1 MILSNAKH
9 LVLITL
15 FFIGY
20 NAFSQLKVDRS
31 SEEIKVAKSSAVFN
45 PNVTYGTMTDQDGNE
60 YKTVQIGNQIWMAEN
75 LRTTKYTDG
84 TPIPMVSSGDWSKQ
98 TQGAY
103 CTNENSTDPTLI
115 ATYGLLYNWHTIAT
129 GKIAPEGWRVP
140 TNDDWAALAKA
151 FGSKFTAGGKLK
163 EAGTAHWKAPNKD
176 ASNESGFTSMP
187 SGQIT
192 DYNRFMYFETQ
203 SFIWSATESSS
214 TTAFYQSMS
223 YVNDDLTQAG
233 ANKKF
238 GHAIRLV
245 KDAEGTASASGSIKN
260 ALVSDKKKQ
269 DDKFFNI
276 KNRWKGTSINVENG
290 LAIGEIAP
298 GWHSAMWIFEPVE
311 GYVRIKNRWKG
322 TYLNVENGFGCTEIS
337 PGWHSA
343 MWKIEPVEGT
353 NYVKIK
359 NRWKG
364 TYINIENGLNCTE
377 IDPGWQSA
385 MWEIDYN
392 VPK

>member
-9 LVLITL
+9 IVLIAL
-15 FFIGY
+15 LFIGY

-45 PNVTYGTMTDQDGNE
+45 LDVTYGTMTDQDGNE

-84 TPIPMVSSGDWSKQ
+84 TPIPMVSRGDWSKQ
-98 TQGAY
+98 TEGAY
-103 CTNENSTDPTLI
+103 CTNENSNDPTLI
-115 ATYGLLYNWHTIAT
+115 ATYGFLYNWHTIAT

-176 ASNESGFTSMP
+176 ASNESGFTAMP

-192 DYNRFMYFETQ
+192 DYSRFMYFETQ

-245 KDAEGTASASGSIKN
+245 KDAEGTASASGSETVSSSNASKKGLLEVNYDQAAGCGTFYRDGKLLKKHCGWSTNWHTIVVVGCVNNSPLDSKVLFYDKTSGTAQMYKVDAAGNMQLLQNFTGFSTGWTSIIWVGESICNGLIKFET
-260 ALVSDKKKQ
+260 ADGYWEKYSC
-269 DDKFFNI
+269 DDNGNI
-276 KNRWKGTSINVENG
+276 NLHSKNR
-290 LAIGEIAP
+290 
-298 GWHSAMWIFEPVE
+298 
-311 GYVRIKNRWKG
+311 
-322 TYLNVENGFGCTEIS
+322 
-337 PGWHSA
+337 
-343 MWKIEPVEGT
+343 
-353 NYVKIK
+353 
-359 NRWKG
+359 
-364 TYINIENGLNCTE
+364 
-377 IDPGWQSA
+377 
-385 MWEIDYN
+385 
-392 VPK
+392 